1 MNIDHPDTQLCRSGY
16 RPRGGVRDI
25 MKFQVK
31 EDLKTTLMQVANK
44 LWPEQRKHLFAHLQ
58 AAVAWINAVNKG
70 QRFVAVII
78 IERNNNGRGCD
89 NARRR

>member
-1 MNIDHPDTQLCRSGY
+1 MNIDHPDAQFCRSGY
-16 RPRGGVRDI
+16 RARSGVRDI
-25 MKFQVK
+25 MKFQVE

-44 LWPEQRKHLFAHLQ
+44 LWPQQRKHLLAHLQ